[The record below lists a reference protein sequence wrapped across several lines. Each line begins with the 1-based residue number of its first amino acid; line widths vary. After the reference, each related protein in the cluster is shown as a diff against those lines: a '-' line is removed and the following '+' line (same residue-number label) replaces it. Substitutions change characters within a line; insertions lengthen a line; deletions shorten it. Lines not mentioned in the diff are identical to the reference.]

1 MAGFTHESATA
12 RLARLLTMVPWLVNR
27 QGIDLREAADD
38 LGVSVEQLEADLN
51 LLDRA
56 AKKTLS
62 PLILRPGGL
71 TDEPATHAVQL
82 GSPHLG
88 RVSREDVAGVALRL
102 LEKGEG
108 APGGLVVDLMGPSD
122 EEKGESWEAAVDRV
136 CKDRTVI

>member
-1 MAGFTHESATA
+1 M
-12 RLARLLTMVPWLVNR
+12 RVVLLTPFEPLAHSSRMWKAIP
-27 QGIDLREAADD
+27 DYMKAKY
-38 LGVSVEQLEADLN
+38 EADLN

-56 AKKTLS
+56 AKKTLL